1 MTEAD
6 SKLLTAPCPLLT
18 MDFAHIDVMAT
29 ARGPGGVIWGLRQL
43 AGIP

>member
-18 MDFAHIDVMAT
+18 MDFTRIDGMAA
-29 ARGPGGVIWGLRQL
+29 ARGPGGVIWGLKVC
-43 AGIP
+43 